1 MCYDDASCAAQP
13 TQFTSTV
20 GAPHS
25 VFLTGIFAATAPTK
39 NIQFAD
45 ANAVWVAYCTSDGW
59 AGDLAPSTAAGNA
72 TVRRCRWLRALRS
85 LR

>member
-1 MCYDDASCAAQP
+1 MCYDAASCAAMP
-13 TQFTSTV
+13 TQYTSTV

-59 AGDLAPSTAAGNA
+59 AGDLAPYSPNT
-72 TVRRCRWLRALRS
+72 TVRLAPPLRRRRCVWR
-85 LR
+85 